1 MKKLVKLWYQTRD
14 KKYTIKDRIKNF
26 FWVVRHPFLT
36 VRLSHYAL
44 KVLRTYHV
52 GIKDMTRRR

>member
-1 MKKLVKLWYQTRD
+1 MKNVEKLWYQTRD
-14 KKYTIKDRIKNF
+14 KRYTMKDKIKNF

-44 KVLRTYHV
+44 KVLAAYRV
-52 GIKDMTRRR
+52 DIEEIRRRR

>member
-14 KKYTIKDRIKNF
+14 KNYTIKDRIKNF

-52 GIKDMTRRR
+52 DIEDLYRRR